1 MAISPLPPLRPQ
13 NSQTPCQLQP
23 CLQAEARNPNVPMRT
38 LVSAHMTAWAA
49 GSAYPVAKIRS
60 SLGQA
65 GWHPYSFLAV
75 PPAMRESATK
85 LLLGVNECHV
95 CCAITWMHPSGFV
108 KSQQCDVSRMLCYCI
123 KQRLHAAQSSMR

>member
-1 MAISPLPPLRPQ
+1 MHTLDHVGVSCRACLPAGNAPPSSNGNLNPCH
-13 NSQTPCQLQP
+13 SQS

-65 GWHPYSFLAV
+65 GLHLDSLLPV
-75 PPAMRESATK
+75 PLVVRK
-85 LLLGVNECHV
+85 FNLV
-95 CCAITWMHPSGFV
+95 F
-108 KSQQCDVSRMLCYCI
+108 
-123 KQRLHAAQSSMR
+123 AA